1 MSRTFSRNTL
11 TVWASVSWQRH
22 IHVSIVPFIQI
33 QITCYKLQVL
43 LHCYWFSQIPGLAYI
58 HSLANRNMVSRQLKR
73 YRSNQQIEAFDCFG
87 KFDTTIGDFVDD
99 CISLGLKFSFENN
112 IVFDDTSALLLGW
125 ERLFLYQYS
134 LPFHAHY
141 SVFILVANI
150 HISNNIKIINSI
162 FIWQKRTKKLQIHQ
176 KVK

>member
-1 MSRTFSRNTL
+1 
-11 TVWASVSWQRH
+11 
-22 IHVSIVPFIQI
+22 
-33 QITCYKLQVL
+33 
-43 LHCYWFSQIPGLAYI
+43 
-58 HSLANRNMVSRQLKR
+58 MVSRQLKR

-150 HISNNIKIINSI
+150 HISNNIKIIIRYLFDRNA
-162 FIWQKRTKKLQIHQ
+162 QKSCKYIKKLNNILFLAQ
-176 KVK
+176 KETNYNHLKIIGNRLTI